1 MSSSNHTESHNHNH
15 NHNQNDHHN
24 HGSYSK
30 YGHSTASNSA
40 NKSPRSERARQ
51 KVAAFDRL
59 STLDKVALLSSL
71 SKSQKKQLAKEM
83 IVRLFRKDEQVMV
96 EGEEADFFLIV
107 IDGKLDVSS
116 SKGGHLAFLSDGDYA
131 GEQAL
136 LKKTTRNATLTAV
149 ENTTALLCS
158 KHTFDGI
165 KKSVKFAKR
174 EGKKR
179 RAFAINVKVEEKMP
193 EIEEKPKET
202 IDWIL
207 ECVSDNLL
215 FLKLDRVQKERVV
228 QRMQLV
234 PVKNGQYLITQGA
247 SNAQTFYVTQSGT
260 FDILVDGVKVGQYK
274 RGGCFGELAL
284 LYDSPRAAS
293 ILATSDASVWE
304 VNRNVF
310 RYEIEQS
317 YRNRNAANISFLKRV
332 DLFKPLLTEELHLVA
347 DALEVTKYK
356 KGTVIIE
363 EGEVGDKFYVIQK
376 GQCQWKKS
384 NGESGTIEA
393 PGFFGERALR
403 TKAKRAA
410 TITAQSNV
418 TLYEMNKTEFD
429 ELLGPVIEIV
439 DDKIRSYRRMQEKFE
454 KDLKRKSLANDNHKG
469 SKARGRYHQTQ
480 EDIAAL
486 RDKVC
491 DLKQFKIIGVLGK
504 GAFGLVSLVI
514 DPKTEKPYA
523 LKAIKKHQIVELGQ
537 QAHIISEKR
546 VMEKMYCPFLVNLH
560 STYKDLLRVYFV
572 LDVCLGGELF
582 TILRQRRYFDEG
594 TAKFYTS
601 CVVEAFAYMHSKDI
615 IYRDLKP
622 ENLVLDN
629 RGYLKVTDFGFAKEV
644 TDKTFTLCGTPDYLA
659 PEIVTGQGHGRAV
672 DWWTLG
678 VLIYEMLASFPPFF
692 DDEPI
697 ETYRKIIRGRVKFPR
712 YFTPEARDLIRGLLR
727 NKPTKRL
734 GILKGGADN
743 IRKHGWF
750 YQFSWE
756 QLHKGNLKAPIVN
769 KVKNNRDLSNFVN
782 SEEDEEDEEALPV
795 APQDDF
801 GQEF

>member
-1 MSSSNHTESHNHNH
+1 MSNHYQSSHHKQNKHNGQKYNSSNKHVE
-15 NHNQNDHHN
+15 
-24 HGSYSK
+24 K
-30 YGHSTASNSA
+30 YGSQSQHRSGGQST
-40 NKSPRSERARQ
+40 PRTEQRSRQ
-51 KVAAFDRL
+51 KVAAFDIKA
-59 STLDKVALLSSL
+59 TLDKVPLLSSL
-71 SKSQKKQLAKEM
+71 GKSQKRQLAKELITKVFHPGQDIM
-83 IVRLFRKDEQVMV
+83 R
-96 EGEEADFFLIV
+96 EGEEGDFFLII
-107 IDGKLDVSS
+107 IDGKVDVKS
-116 SKGGHLAFLSDGDYA
+116 SKAGHLAFLGEGDYA

-136 LKKTTRNATLTAV
+136 LKATTRNATLTAV
-149 ENTTALLCS
+149 DTTTCLLCS
-158 KHTFDGI
+158 KHTFDKI
-165 KKSVKFAKR
+165 KKSVKFANR

-179 RAFAINVKVEEKMP
+179 RAFATKVNKDDMKMP
-193 EIEEKPKET
+193 AVEAKPQET
-202 IDWIL
+202 VEWIL

-215 FLKLDRVQKERVV
+215 FLKLDRDQKERVV
-228 QRMQLV
+228 QRMVLV
-234 PVKNGQYLITQGA
+234 KVAKGKALIRQGDT
-247 SNAQTFYVTQSGT
+247 NAQTFYVTDRGT

-284 LYDSPRAAS
+284 LYDSPRAAT
-293 ILATSDASVWE
+293 ILATSTAAVWE
-304 VNRNVF
+304 VNRNAF
-310 RYEIEQS
+310 RYEIEQAS
-317 YRNRNAANISFLKRV
+317 RSRNDANVNFLKRV
-332 DLFKPLLTEELHLVA
+332 DLFKPLLREELCLVA
-347 DALEVTKYK
+347 DALEVTKHK
-356 KGTVIIE
+356 KGSVIIA
-363 EGEVGDKFYVIQK
+363 EGEVGDKFYIIQRGVCEWSK
-376 GQCQWKKS
+376 SDGQCGDIS
-384 NGESGTIEA
+384 A

-410 TITAQSNV
+410 TITAKTNV
-418 TLYEMNKTEFD
+418 TLYEMTKGDFES
-429 ELLGPVIEIV
+429 LLGPVIEIV
-439 DDKIRSYRRMQEKFE
+439 DDKIRQYRRMQEKFE
-454 KDLKRKSLANDNHKG
+454 KEKRKSELLAQKKHTGHKNKHKHENL
-469 SKARGRYHQTQ
+469 S
-480 EDIAAL
+480 L
-486 RDKVC
+486 MRDPVC
-491 DLKQFKIIGVLGK
+491 DLGDLVSIGVLGK
-504 GAFGLVSLVI
+504 GAFGLVSLVV
-514 DPKTEKPYA
+514 DPHSNKSYA

-546 VMEKMYCPFLVNLH
+546 VMQKMYNKFLVNLH
-560 STYKDLLRVYFV
+560 KTYKDLLRVYFV

-582 TILRQRRYFDEG
+582 TILRQRRYFDEP

-629 RGYLKVTDFGFAKEV
+629 KGYLKVTDFGFAKEV
-644 TDKTFTLCGTPDYLA
+644 HDKTFTLCGTPDYLA

-734 GILKGGADN
+734 GILKGGAQN

-750 YQFSWE
+750 YGFNWDK
-756 QLHKGNLKAPIVN
+756 LYKGTLTAPIIN
-769 KVKNNRDLSNFVN
+769 KVRNNKDLSNFVN

-801 GQEF
+801 GDE

>member
-1 MSSSNHTESHNHNH
+1 M
-15 NHNQNDHHN
+15 
-24 HGSYSK
+24 
-30 YGHSTASNSA
+30 
-40 NKSPRSERARQ
+40 SPRTERSRQ
-51 KVAAFDRL
+51 KIAQFDVKA
-59 STLDKVALLSSL
+59 TLDKVPLLSGL
-71 SKSQKKQLAKEM
+71 GKAQKKQLAKELITEIYHPGQDIM
-83 IVRLFRKDEQVMV
+83 R
-96 EGEEADFFLIV
+96 EGQEGDFFLII
-107 IDGKLDVSS
+107 IDGKVDVKS
-116 SKGGHLAFLSDGDYA
+116 SKAGHLAYLSDGDYA

-136 LKKTTRNATLTAV
+136 LKATTRNATLTAV
-149 ENTTALLCS
+149 ETTTCLLCS
-158 KHTFDGI
+158 KHTFDKI
-165 KKSVKFAKR
+165 KKSVKFANR

-179 RAFAINVKVEEKMP
+179 RAFATQVKKDDMKLPEVEA
-193 EIEEKPKET
+193 KPKET
-202 IDWIL
+202 VEWIL

-215 FLKLDRVQKERVV
+215 FLKLDRDQKERVV
-228 QRMQLV
+228 QRMRLV
-234 PVKNGQYLITQGA
+234 NVKKGDALIKQHDT
-247 SNAQTFYVTQSGT
+247 NAHTFYVTEAGT

-284 LYDSPRAAS
+284 LYDSPRAAT
-293 ILATSDASVWE
+293 ILATSNSQVWE
-304 VNRNVF
+304 VNRNAF
-310 RYEIEQS
+310 RYEIEQAS
-317 YRNRNAANISFLKRV
+317 RSRNDANITFLMKV
-332 DLFKPLLTEELHLVA
+332 DLFKPLLKEELQLIA
-347 DALEVTKYK
+347 EALEVAKYK
-356 KGTVIIE
+356 KGAVIIE
-363 EGEVGDKFYVIQK
+363 EGEVGDKFYVIMK
-376 GQCQWKKS
+376 GMCQWKKS
-384 NGESGTIEA
+384 NGENGTIEA

-410 TITAQSNV
+410 TIIAKTDV
-418 TLYEMNKTEFD
+418 KLYEMTKTDFD
-429 ELLGPVIEIV
+429 ALLGPVIEIV
-439 DDKIRSYRRMQEKFE
+439 DDKIRQYRRMTEKFE
-454 KDLKRKSLANDNHKG
+454 KEKRLSEMQQNDGNGHGDASHIGGYNKKYKDQKPVEMLAH
-469 SKARGRYHQTQ
+469 
-480 EDIAAL
+480 

-491 DLKQFKIIGVLGK
+491 ELSELKTVGVLGK

-514 DPKTEKPYA
+514 DPHTNRPYA

-546 VMEKMYCPFLVNLH
+546 VMEKMYNKFLVNLH
-560 STYKDLLRVYFV
+560 RTYKDTLRVYFV

-582 TILRQRRYFDEG
+582 TILRQRRYFDEP

-629 RGYLKVTDFGFAKEV
+629 KGYLKVTDFGFAKEV

-727 NKPTKRL
+727 NKPVKRL

-750 YQFSWE
+750 YGFNWDK
-756 QLHKGNLKAPIVN
+756 LYKGTLTAPIIN
-769 KVKNNRDLSNFVN
+769 KVRNNKDLSNFTN

-801 GQEF
+801 GDEF